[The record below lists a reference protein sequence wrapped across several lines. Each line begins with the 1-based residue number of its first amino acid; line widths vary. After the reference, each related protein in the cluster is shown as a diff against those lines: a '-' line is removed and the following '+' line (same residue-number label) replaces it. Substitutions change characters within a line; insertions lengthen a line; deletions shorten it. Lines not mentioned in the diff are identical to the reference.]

1 MCHLGSYHKLTSWL
15 SQSDF
20 KSTQHYSKPKYKI
33 TRKQSKQMVCG
44 KH

>member
-1 MCHLGSYHKLTSWL
+1 MCHLGSYHKL